1 MPWRSSAAISSK
13 SKELKRLHLFKRR
26 GRMDQSTPRIHFVC
40 MSIHFNS
47 FQFISIHLCTWIMM
61 YICLLD
67 VLLLYGVFSVCFYLA
82 GGKEKTSTAAVCRC
96 NVTSTTSRMVHS
108 SFQRLSSNNP
118 YSFWSVNFFII
129 EEDTKPNCQRV
140 SQRYQALAVDT
151 VSQYKSHLCLNIL
164 TEKLIIHWTI
174 VFFIYLYIIT

>member
-1 MPWRSSAAISSK
+1 MY
-13 SKELKRLHLFKRR
+13 
-26 GRMDQSTPRIHFVC
+26 MD
-40 MSIHFNS
+40 N
-47 FQFISIHLCTWIMM
+47 
-61 YICLLD
+61 D
-67 VLLLYGVFSVCFYLA
+67 VYMLA
-82 GGKEKTSTAAVCRC
+82 GCSLVVWCIFCMFLFGWGKKKTSTAAVCRC

-129 EEDTKPNCQRV
+129 EEDTKPTCQRV
-140 SQRYQALAVDT
+140 SQCYQALAVDT

-174 VFFIYLYIIT
+174 VFFIYLYTITYIYIYTYIFGTCAYEHHNKGYDVE

>member
-1 MPWRSSAAISSK
+1 MKVLSCHFLQVQGAQTATPKPKGATVEWIN
-13 SKELKRLHLFKRR
+13 LLR
-26 GRMDQSTPRIHFVC
+26 GYILSVC
-40 MSIHFNS
+40 QFISIH
-47 FQFISIHLCTWIMM
+47 SIHLCTWIMM

-82 GGKEKTSTAAVCRC
+82 GGKKTSTAAVCRC
-96 NVTSTTSRMVHS
+96 NVTSTTSRMVLS

-140 SQRYQALAVDT
+140 SQCYQALAVDT